1 MIEDDINCGLQPA
14 ATIFDALPIERADP
28 ICTRTRIGDREL
40 IHFIK
45 APAKADT
52 PKFCVYTHIEPAG
65 TIVDGEPS
73 EKDRVVVDGDHPGVA
88 WHKHLGSLYFA
99 DPSIE
104 CERKWFA
111 GGKHFDAKPDKKQL
125 AELEDG
131 GAE

>member
-1 MIEDDINCGLQPA
+1 VIEDDELNCGLQPA
-14 ATIFDALPIERADP
+14 AAVFDILPIERADP

-40 IHFIK
+40 IHFV
-45 APAKADT
+45 ASPEKADV
-52 PKFCVYTHIEPAG
+52 PKFCEG
-65 TIVDGEPS
+65 
-73 EKDRVVVDGDHPGVA
+73 HPGVE
-88 WHKHLGSLYFA
+88 WHMHLGSLYFA